1 MAFQGHGNLRP
12 RHYSLKTGLGCESS
26 AAAATAAAAQQLQQ
40 LRTSCFDD
48 SPSAAAN
55 LPAQIHHP
63 RASRLEGR
71 RYNLPA
77 SNSSSSSTNAGGSSE
92 YSNLQLVN
100 FVYENEKKPH
110 GTAGVAFSQVS
121 QISSPVCPTSSSQL
135 SRHKSLSRRFS
146 LIEPTTS
153 SSSGLAASTSSD
165 NSSAYSGWSSVLSSK
180 NRNSFKANN
189 SSNSSNIQTS
199 RLSSSMNNSNM
210 NNMQTSRLSV
220 FLQQNKE
227 PVTTTNNNNNNNNSN
242 ATTHHNGTTT
252 NNNTSTTSNNT
263 TNAMLLGKDVG
274 GSHARALFTTSFS
287 QQSPNIKRTRNDD
300 EYYGGFGRSS
310 SSRRSARPTTANT
323 SSSSMVAYAQSTDTS
338 SSTPRKPGYQQ
349 ETLTSIRRSKERSQ
363 THSSHTTTHTCTDS
377 PSRLRRTPSS
387 RGRQPAVAASSTRT
401 NKSTK
406 QSPAIANNGSSGGVA
421 KDGGGGGHKDT
432 CPQHRLSPTPSYKSS
447 SDGRK
452 DLSSQHSSSS
462 HSGHLSRHGSVRTPA
477 SYKADQTS
485 LLRSFSLRKK
495 GHEEYLHTSSMPCL
509 ADNDLKA
516 GSGAGPGKDK
526 NANFFSSIGRAAADD
541 LRWKAAPSSPRAAP
555 SSPSLVLNS
564 LAYQIL
570 PESNGTGRIRN
581 RDKFGDWPHP
591 PLAPSGSYG
600 SAGSTSYSSSHSSAS
615 SSLSLHSPPS
625 PIPVRRRP
633 LTDNSDGHLAYL
645 PGDWVSERYEIISTL
660 GEGTFGKVVKVKD
673 HDEGCH
679 VAMKIIKNIHKYRE
693 AAKLEI
699 NVLQKLNAKDPS
711 GKHLCVK
718 MFDSFNYFGHMC
730 LTFEI
735 LGESVFDFLKSNG
748 YVGYPLEQVRHIS
761 YQLSYA
767 VKFLHE
773 NHLTHTD
780 LKPENILFVSCD
792 WYTELCPT
800 TKRAVRRMRDT
811 RVKLIDFGS
820 ATFDWEH
827 HSSVVSTR
835 HYRPPE
841 VILELGW
848 SQPCDVWSTGCII
861 FELYQGHT
869 LFQTHDNLEHLA
881 MMTRILGD
889 ISSHLVRRTNTNY
902 FHAGRL
908 SWDWS
913 LPAARYAAQH
923 CRPLPQYRRCGT
935 NTVQGQEESVML
947 DLVARMLEYDPGSR
961 ISLSESL
968 RHPFFDRLSM
978 YQKVDDMSKHI
989 LRLQI

>member
-1 MAFQGHGNLRP
+1 VC
-12 RHYSLKTGLGCESS
+12 LG
-26 AAAATAAAAQQLQQ
+26 
-40 LRTSCFDD
+40 D
-48 SPSAAAN
+48 
-55 LPAQIHHP
+55 PADVHP
-63 RASRLEGR
+63 RVSRLEGR
-71 RYNLPA
+71 RYNH
-77 SNSSSSSTNAGGSSE
+77 SGSSGGSD
-92 YSNLQLVN
+92 YSLQLVN
-100 FVYENEKKPH
+100 FVYENEKKPQH
-110 GTAGVAFSQVS
+110 SQVS
-121 QISSPVCPTSSSQL
+121 NLNRQ
-135 SRHKSLSRRFS
+135 KSLSRRFS
-146 LIEPTTS
+146 MIEPS
-153 SSSGLAASTSSD
+153 DSYQSSGFQS
-165 NSSAYSGWSSVLSSK
+165 NSNIK
-180 NRNSFKANN
+180 PRNSFNK
-189 SSNSSNIQTS
+189 TK
-199 RLSSSMNNSNM
+199 
-210 NNMQTSRLSV
+210 NMQTSRLSV

-227 PVTTTNNNNNNNNSN
+227 PPISN
-242 ATTHHNGTTT
+242 TVF
-252 NNNTSTTSNNT
+252 S
-263 TNAMLLGKDVG
+263 KPV
-274 GSHARALFTTSFS
+274 GSHTTFATSFS
-287 QQSPNIKRTRNDD
+287 QESPNMKRTRNDD

-310 SSRRSARPTTANT
+310 SGRRSGRSA
-323 SSSSMVAYAQSTDTS
+323 V
-338 SSTPRKPGYQQ
+338 PGYQQ

-363 THSSHTTTHTCTDS
+363 PHTDS
-377 PSRLRRTPSS
+377 PSRTRRTPSS
-387 RGRQPAVAASSTRT
+387 RGRPAGPSPRS
-401 NKSTK
+401 NKSSK
-406 QSPAIANNGSSGGVA
+406 QSPALAN
-421 KDGGGGGHKDT
+421 KDCNSHKDN
-432 CPQHRLSPTPSYKSS
+432 CPQQRLSRTPSYKSS
-447 SDGRK
+447 SDTGKREYPGFG
-452 DLSSQHSSSS
+452 S
-462 HSGHLSRHGSVRTPA
+462 HLARHGSVRTPV
-477 SYKADQTS
+477 SYKNDQTS

-495 GHEEYLHTSSMPCL
+495 GPEEYLHTSSMPCL
-509 ADNDLKA
+509 ADNDFK
-516 GSGAGPGKDK
+516 SGFISNRDK
-526 NANFFSSIGRAAADD
+526 NSNFFSSIGRAAGDD
-541 LRWKAAPSSPRAAP
+541 LRTKANGVGGP

-570 PESNGTGRIRN
+570 PESNSGRSRLREKI
-581 RDKFGDWPHP
+581 GDWPHP

-600 SAGSTSYSSSHSSAS
+600 STGSTSYSSSHSSAS

-625 PIPVRRRP
+625 PVPVRRRP

-645 PGDWVSERYEIISTL
+645 CGDWVSERYEIISTL

-673 HDEGCH
+673 HDENNY

-699 NVLQKLNAKDPS
+699 NVLQKLNSKDPT

-780 LKPENILFVSCD
+780 LKPENILFVSSD
-792 WYTELCPT
+792 WYTEVCPSS
-800 TKRAVRRMRDT
+800 KRAIRRMRDT

-889 ISSHLVRRTNTNY
+889 IPFNLIRKTKTSY
-902 FHAGRL
+902 FHSGRL
-908 SWDWS
+908 NWDWT
-913 LPAARYAAQH
+913 LPAAKYASQH
-923 CRPLPQYRRCGT
+923 CRPLQQYRRAGPSSL
-935 NTVQGQEESVML
+935 QGQEESIML
-947 DLVARMLEYDPGSR
+947 DLVARMLEYDPGAR
-961 ISLSESL
+961 LTLQQSLK
-968 RHPFFDRLSM
+968 HPFFDRLSV
-978 YQKVDDMSKHI
+978 YHKLEDMSKHI